1 MTLYLRQYMNSERL
15 FLKISILGILIA
27 IILGAFGAHA
37 LKDIFSNYELDIWN
51 KGVFYQIINSLGLL
65 SFVILKKINII
76 AIKIPNIIQKPPFLI
91 LTIGILLFSFSLY
104 LIAMTNVFLGP
115 DHLIKSFLI
124 PATPIGGSLLVLSW
138 LLLLFKIEI

>member
-76 AIKIPNIIQKPPFLI
+76 QKPPFLL
-91 LTIGILLFSFSLY
+91 LTLGILLFSFSLY
-104 LIAMTNVFLGP
+104 SIAMTNVFLDP
-115 DHLIKSFLI
+115 DHFIKSFLT

-138 LLLLFKIEI
+138 LVLLFKIEI

>member
-15 FLKISILGILIA
+15 FLKISILGILLA

-51 KGVFYQIINSLGLL
+51 KGVFYQTINSLGLL

-76 AIKIPNIIQKPPFLI
+76 QKPPFLL

-104 LIAMTNVFLGP
+104 SIAMTLS
-115 DHLIKSFLI
+115 LIHI
-124 PATPIGGSLLVLSW
+124 
-138 LLLLFKIEI
+138 

>member
-1 MTLYLRQYMNSERL
+1 MNSERL

-76 AIKIPNIIQKPPFLI
+76 QKPPFLI

-104 LIAMTNVFLGP
+104 SIAMTNVFLDP
-115 DHLIKSFLI
+115 DHFIKSFLI

>member
-15 FLKISILGILIA
+15 FLKISILGILLA

-65 SFVILKKINII
+65 SFVILKKIKII
-76 AIKIPNIIQKPPFLI
+76 HKPPYLL

-104 LIAMTNVFLGP
+104 SIAMTNVFLDQ
-115 DHLIKSFLI
+115 DHFIKSFLT

-138 LLLLFKIEI
+138 LLLLFKVKI

>member
-15 FLKISILGILIA
+15 FLKISILGILLA

-37 LKDIFSNYELDIWN
+37 LKDIFSNYELNIWN

-65 SFVILKKINII
+65 SFVILKKI
-76 AIKIPNIIQKPPFLI
+76 NIIQKPPFLI

-115 DHLIKSFLI
+115 DHFIKSFLI

>member
-76 AIKIPNIIQKPPFLI
+76 QKPPFLI

-104 LIAMTNVFLGP
+104 SIAMTNVFLGP
-115 DHLIKSFLI
+115 DHFIKSFLT

-138 LLLLFKIEI
+138 LLLLFKVEI

>member
-1 MTLYLRQYMNSERL
+1 MNSERL

-76 AIKIPNIIQKPPFLI
+76 QKPPFLL

-104 LIAMTNVFLGP
+104 SIAMTNVFLDP
-115 DHLIKSFLI
+115 DHFIKSFLI

>member
-76 AIKIPNIIQKPPFLI
+76 QKPPFLI

-104 LIAMTNVFLGP
+104 SIAMTNVFLDP
-115 DHLIKSFLI
+115 DHFIKSFLI

>member
-1 MTLYLRQYMNSERL
+1 MNSERL
-15 FLKISILGILIA
+15 FLKISILGILLA

-51 KGVFYQIINSLGLL
+51 KGVFYQTINSLGLL

-76 AIKIPNIIQKPPFLI
+76 QKPPFLL

-104 LIAMTNVFLGP
+104 SIAMTNVFLDP
-115 DHLIKSFLI
+115 DHFIKSFLI

>member
-76 AIKIPNIIQKPPFLI
+76 QKPPFLI

>member
-76 AIKIPNIIQKPPFLI
+76 QKPPFLI

-104 LIAMTNVFLGP
+104 SIAMTNVFLGP
-115 DHLIKSFLI
+115 DHFIKSFLI

>member
-15 FLKISILGILIA
+15 FLKISILGILLA

-51 KGVFYQIINSLGLL
+51 KGVFYQTINSLGLL

-76 AIKIPNIIQKPPFLI
+76 QKPPFLL

-104 LIAMTNVFLGP
+104 SIAMTNVFLDP
-115 DHLIKSFLI
+115 DHFIKSFLI

>member
-15 FLKISILGILIA
+15 FLKISILGILLA

-51 KGVFYQIINSLGLL
+51 KGVFYQTINSLGLL

-76 AIKIPNIIQKPPFLI
+76 QKPPFLL

-104 LIAMTNVFLGP
+104 SIAMTNVFLGS
-115 DHLIKSFLI
+115 DHFIKSFLT

-138 LLLLFKIEI
+138 LLLLFKVEI

>member
-15 FLKISILGILIA
+15 FLKISILGILLA

-76 AIKIPNIIQKPPFLI
+76 QKPPFLL

-104 LIAMTNVFLGP
+104 SIAMTNVFLDP
-115 DHLIKSFLI
+115 DHFIKSFLI

>member
-76 AIKIPNIIQKPPFLI
+76 QKPPFLL

-104 LIAMTNVFLGP
+104 SIAMTTVFLDP
-115 DHLIKSFLI
+115 DHFIKSFLI

>member
-76 AIKIPNIIQKPPFLI
+76 QKPPFLI

-104 LIAMTNVFLGP
+104 SIAMTNVFLDP
-115 DHLIKSFLI
+115 DHFIKSFLI
-124 PATPIGGSLLVLSW
+124 PATPIGCSLLVLSW
-138 LLLLFKIEI
+138 LVLLFKIEI

>member
-76 AIKIPNIIQKPPFLI
+76 QKPPFLI

-104 LIAMTNVFLGP
+104 SIAMTNVFLGP
-115 DHLIKSFLI
+115 DHFIKSFLI

-138 LLLLFKIEI
+138 LLLLFKVEI

>member
-15 FLKISILGILIA
+15 FLKISILGILLA

-76 AIKIPNIIQKPPFLI
+76 QKPPFLL

-104 LIAMTNVFLGP
+104 SIAMTNVFLDP
-115 DHLIKSFLI
+115 DHFIKSFLI

-138 LLLLFKIEI
+138 LVLLFKIEI

>member
-1 MTLYLRQYMNSERL
+1 MNSERL
-15 FLKISILGILIA
+15 FLKISILGILLA

-37 LKDIFSNYELDIWN
+37 LKDIFSNYELNIWN

-76 AIKIPNIIQKPPFLI
+76 QKPPFLL
-91 LTIGILLFSFSLY
+91 LTLGILLFSFSLY
-104 LIAMTNVFLGP
+104 SIAMTNVFLDP
-115 DHLIKSFLI
+115 DHFIKSFLT

-138 LLLLFKIEI
+138 FLLLFKVEI

>member
-1 MTLYLRQYMNSERL
+1 MNSERL

-76 AIKIPNIIQKPPFLI
+76 QKPPFLI

-115 DHLIKSFLI
+115 DHFIKSFLT

-138 LLLLFKIEI
+138 LLLLFKVEI

>member
-76 AIKIPNIIQKPPFLI
+76 QKPPFLI

-115 DHLIKSFLI
+115 DHFIKSFLT

-138 LLLLFKIEI
+138 LLLLFKVEI

>member
-15 FLKISILGILIA
+15 FLKISILGILLA

-76 AIKIPNIIQKPPFLI
+76 QKPPFLL

-104 LIAMTNVFLGP
+104 SIAMTNVFLGP
-115 DHLIKSFLI
+115 DHFIKSFLT

-138 LLLLFKIEI
+138 LLLLFKVEI

>member
-76 AIKIPNIIQKPPFLI
+76 QKPPFLL

-104 LIAMTNVFLGP
+104 SIAMTNVFLDP
-115 DHLIKSFLI
+115 DHFIKSFLI

>member
-15 FLKISILGILIA
+15 FLKISILGILLA

-76 AIKIPNIIQKPPFLI
+76 QKPPFLI

-115 DHLIKSFLI
+115 DHFIKSFLT

-138 LLLLFKIEI
+138 LLLLFKVEI

>member
-76 AIKIPNIIQKPPFLI
+76 QKPPFLI

-104 LIAMTNVFLGP
+104 LIAMTTVFLGP
-115 DHLIKSFLI
+115 DHFIKSFLI